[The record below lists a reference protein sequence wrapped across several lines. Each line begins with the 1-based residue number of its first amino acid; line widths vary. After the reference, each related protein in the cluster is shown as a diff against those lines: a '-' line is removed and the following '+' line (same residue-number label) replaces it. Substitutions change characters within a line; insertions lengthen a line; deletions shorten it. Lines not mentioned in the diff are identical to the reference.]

1 LEKENTLDTTNRM
14 QYVIHYKGGQVVKK
28 LETLPV
34 NIAYTS
40 KKMSYVIVYADQ
52 DYESRLFKALKF
64 TKGFKHFSASLT
76 FDKNLNF

>member
-1 LEKENTLDTTNRM
+1 MIKTNRM

-34 NIAYTS
+34 DIAYIS
-40 KKMSYVIVYADQ
+40 KKLSYTIVYADQ

-64 TKGFKHFSASLT
+64 TKGFKHFSPSLM
-76 FDKNLNF
+76 FDETLNFEVSSK

>member
-1 LEKENTLDTTNRM
+1 LDTTNRM

-64 TKGFKHFSASLT
+64 TKGFKHFSPSLM